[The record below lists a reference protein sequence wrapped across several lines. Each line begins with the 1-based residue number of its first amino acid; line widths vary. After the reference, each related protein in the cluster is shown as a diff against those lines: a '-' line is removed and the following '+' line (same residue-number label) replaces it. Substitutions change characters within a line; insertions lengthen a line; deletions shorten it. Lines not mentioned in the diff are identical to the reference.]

1 MPVREYDEKT
11 CENKGKGPGIW
22 SFNGV
27 LPSDEESLIR
37 HDRLIKLDPILV
49 SVHGEKPN
57 PMDETPLEAI
67 VHIILTQNTTDKNS
81 DRTFAN
87 LMNRFANWEDLAC
100 ADDTD
105 VADAIRLGGLADI
118 KAARIKR
125 VLEIIKETTGAY
137 SLDFVVDM
145 CPDDAMVY
153 LMKMPGV
160 GPKSAACS
168 LLFSSNIPTFPV
180 DTHVH
185 RVSNRLGLVHTS
197 GLEKTQ
203 LAMAPVVPAEL
214 TYQLHVNLVHHGR
227 FICRARNPKCDKCPL
242 TGECKY
248 FAEATEE
255 KVEG

>member
-87 LMNRFANWEDLAC
+87 LMNRFATWEDLAC

-105 VADAIRLGGLADI
+105 
-118 KAARIKR
+118 
-125 VLEIIKETTGAY
+125 
-137 SLDFVVDM
+137 
-145 CPDDAMVY
+145 
-153 LMKMPGV
+153 
-160 GPKSAACS
+160 
-168 LLFSSNIPTFPV
+168 
-180 DTHVH
+180 
-185 RVSNRLGLVHTS
+185 
-197 GLEKTQ
+197 TQ
-203 LAMAPVVPAEL
+203 TP
-214 TYQLHVNLVHHGR
+214 
-227 FICRARNPKCDKCPL
+227 
-242 TGECKY
+242 
-248 FAEATEE
+248 
-255 KVEG
+255 